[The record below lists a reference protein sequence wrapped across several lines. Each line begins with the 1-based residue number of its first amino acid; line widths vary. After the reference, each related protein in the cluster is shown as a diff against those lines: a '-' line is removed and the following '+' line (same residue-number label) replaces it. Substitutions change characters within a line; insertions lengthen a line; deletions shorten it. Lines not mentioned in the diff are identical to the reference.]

1 MTGTVNVSSKEL
13 FCYIAHILFHHGL
26 QSIGDYIYVTH
37 WCVWSTIRKV
47 QKHVDNNEQSIL
59 DRVYR
64 VLDELPAY
72 GEKEYTFFNLT
83 RAPMSRR
90 VDKQAKPAHIEG
102 AEPLPVLRLG

>member
-1 MTGTVNVSSKEL
+1 MTGTVNVSPKEL

-26 QSIGDYIYVTH
+26 ASVGEYVDSTNSF
-37 WCVWSTIRKV
+37 VWNTVRKV

-83 RAPMSRR
+83 KAPMSRR
-90 VDKQAKPAHIEG
+90 VG
-102 AEPLPVLRLG
+102 